1 MGQLED
7 IERLRKKRNRRQSI
21 KRLGTFLLAVL
32 LFFGILFAWT
42 AIKSSNITE
51 VVTGALAELE
61 SGEGYPIEFSSA
73 TIRQTE
79 TMGNSLLVLTDT
91 HLHIYNRHG
100 KLLRSVEHQFT
111 DPVMKCAGSRILLY
125 DPDSTRLLIESKT
138 GSVREMA
145 FDYPVQFATLSA
157 GGDLAV
163 ITNAQRF
170 LGQVVV
176 YSSALGDPIFS
187 WKSAESYLYHVAF
200 SSDGDSIAVAGA
212 QVSEGDLVSGLTM
225 YRLNG
230 QEPFLQKDYVGEAI
244 HDLSCQNGEWQIL
257 TDRGAYYYS
266 GSGREKEHYSFNDE
280 PLRAFCTKGDG
291 LSALILGDYQEFK
304 SVRLS
309 FLSGNGEENAALSLQ
324 SAVEDMDVCGTNAA
338 VHLGSKI
345 LICNAGGEIL
355 KEILPEK
362 EVLHIALGNQVV
374 YYVTPDAVCQ
384 ESIR

>member
-7 IERLRKKRNRRQSI
+7 IERLRKKRNRRQSA
-21 KRLGTFLLAVL
+21 KRMAGFLLAVL
-32 LFFGILFAWT
+32 LFFGVIYGWQ
-42 AIKSSNITE
+42 AIRASNITE
-51 VVTGALAELE
+51 VVAGALAELE
-61 SGEGYPIEFSSA
+61 SGSGYPIEFSSA

-79 TMGNSLLVLTDT
+79 AMGNSLLVLTDT

-100 KLLRSVEHQFT
+100 KLLRSVPHQFAN
-111 DPVMKCAGSRILLY
+111 PVMKFGGSRILLY
-125 DPDSTRLLIESKT
+125 DTDSTRLLVESKT
-138 GSVREMA
+138 ASVREMA
-145 FDYPVQFATLSA
+145 FDHPVQFATLSPR
-157 GGDLAV
+157 GDLAV

-170 LGQVVV
+170 LGQVLV
-176 YSSALGDPIFS
+176 YSSALTDPVFS

-212 QVSEGDLVSGLTM
+212 QVQNGDLVSGLTL

-230 QEPFLQKDYVGEAI
+230 QEPIMQKSYVDETI
-244 HDLSCQNGEWQIL
+244 HDLSCQNGQWQVL

-266 GSGREKEHYSFNDE
+266 GSGKARNTLSFRDE

-309 FLSGNGEENAALSLQ
+309 FVSESGEENAALSLQ
-324 SAVEDMDVCGTNAA
+324 SAVEAMDVTGSNGA
-338 VHLGSKI
+338 VHLGNRI
-345 LICNAGGEIL
+345 LIFSANGEIL
-355 KEILPEK
+355 KEIVPEK
-362 EVLHIALGNQVV
+362 EVLHLALGSQVV
-374 YYVTPDAVCQ
+374 YYVTPDAICQ